1 MILIIRKIFGL
12 FLLRKDDAYVLLKL
26 FALSISFV
34 LLNIVGK
41 KFAIP
46 GMKGMSIF
54 SWNKPTNSRIKAS
67 NFLFF
72 MLLTLVVSCSKSTGR
87 WNLTV
92 LDNRLVGEC
101 TWSDFGDEDANLNT
115 LYSNGFAENAC
126 SVKSGVGA
134 ASKDWGIYTNR
145 FFGFMTN
152 LAFGSQVHI
161 DCIIKD
167 KRKVIVITSDLP
179 KCKNAQKAWKTA
191 IFKKWDL

>member
-12 FLLRKDDAYVLLKL
+12 FFLRKDDALVFLKAL
-26 FALSISFV
+26 ALSKNLV

-41 KFAIP
+41 KFALT
-46 GMKGMSIF
+46 GLKGMSIF
-54 SWNKPTNSRIKAS
+54 SWNKPINSRIKAS
-67 NFLFF
+67 NFLFL
-72 MLLTLVVSCSKSTGR
+72 MLLTLVGSCSKSTGR

-92 LDNRLVGEC
+92 MNNRLVGEC

-115 LYSNGFAENAC
+115 LYANEFAENSC

-134 ASKDWGIYTNR
+134 AAKDWGIYTNR
-145 FFGFMTN
+145 FFGFMAN
-152 LAFGSQVHI
+152 LAIGSQVHI

-179 KCKNAQKAWKTA
+179 KCKNAQKAWETA
-191 IFKKWDL
+191 IFRKWDL